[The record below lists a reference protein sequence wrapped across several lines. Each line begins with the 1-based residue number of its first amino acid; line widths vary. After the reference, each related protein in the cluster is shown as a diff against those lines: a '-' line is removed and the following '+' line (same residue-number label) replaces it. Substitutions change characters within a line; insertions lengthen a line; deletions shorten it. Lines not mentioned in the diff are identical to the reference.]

1 MTGGSG
7 LVGQG
12 IRMAVEENPVEGEE
26 YYFASSKDADLRSL
40 EETRALFERVKP
52 THVVHLAAKVGG
64 LFLNLRE
71 RVTMY
76 RDNSAI
82 NDSVLQAAHEAG
94 VQHLLGALSTCI
106 FPDKTTYP
114 IDETMIHNGPPH
126 DSNAPYAYAK
136 RMLDVLCRAYNEQY
150 GRNYTTFVPTNI
162 FGPFDNYGEGSHV
175 LPALMNRA
183 YQCKASGEDFVIWGS
198 GSPLRQFIY
207 NKDLGKLILWVLRNY
222 QDPEPIILSVGEDE
236 EISIKDAALSIL
248 EAIGFEGEVVFDTTK
263 QDGQFRKP
271 ATNAKLLALYPEFEF
286 TPFKQAIQE
295 SVDWFVANYE
305 TART

>member
-1 MTGGSG
+1 MG
-7 LVGQG
+7 
-12 IRMAVEENPVEGEE
+12 
-26 YYFASSKDADLRSL
+26 
-40 EETRALFERVKP
+40 
-52 THVVHLAAKVGG
+52 
-64 LFLNLRE
+64 
-71 RVTMY
+71 
-76 RDNSAI
+76 DNSAI

-114 IDETMIHNGPPH
+114 IDETMG
-126 DSNAPYAYAK
+126 
-136 RMLDVLCRAYNEQY
+136 YNEQY

-183 YQCKASGEDFVIWGS
+183 YQCKASGDDFVIWGS